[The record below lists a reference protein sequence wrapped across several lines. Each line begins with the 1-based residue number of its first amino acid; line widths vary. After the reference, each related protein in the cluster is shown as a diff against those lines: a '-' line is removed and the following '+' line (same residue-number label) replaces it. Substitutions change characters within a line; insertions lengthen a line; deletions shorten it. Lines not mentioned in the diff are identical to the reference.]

1 MKKILFI
8 DDDEILLDTFSTI
21 LEKNG
26 FDVTAIRDGICLDS
40 LINIDQFDV
49 IVTDIVMPEK
59 EGLQT
64 IREIRTKNKS
74 IPILAI
80 SGGGRIAPENH
91 LALAKYMGAD
101 DFLIKPFDG
110 KIFVEKI
117 KVMLK

>member
-49 IVTDIVMPEK
+49 IGSLQQRWAKCSFSQQYRWLRHFWRIHINRNGNDI
-59 EGLQT
+59 
-64 IREIRTKNKS
+64 
-74 IPILAI
+74 
-80 SGGGRIAPENH
+80 
-91 LALAKYMGAD
+91 
-101 DFLIKPFDG
+101 
-110 KIFVEKI
+110 
-117 KVMLK
+117 